1 VRHNGIE
8 AEIKPK
14 FYRPIGQFHQSTG
27 NPSRN
32 TTLVVKTSGDPMRLV
47 STVRAE
53 VRRLDANL
61 PIAAIRSMQ
70 DVVDQSIATPRLTG
84 WLLGVFASLALA
96 LAAVGV
102 YGVLSYAVSQ
112 RRQEIG
118 IRMAIGADRGRVV
131 SLVLGSGL
139 RLAALGVMVG
149 LAMAVGVT
157 RLMRALLHDVAAL
170 DPITFVTVPV
180 ILFAVSLGACLIP
193 ALRAARVNP
202 VSALRAE

>member
-1 VRHNGIE
+1 
-8 AEIKPK
+8 
-14 FYRPIGQFHQSTG
+14 
-27 NPSRN
+27 
-32 TTLVVKTSGDPMRLV
+32 MRLV
-47 STVRAE
+47 SPVRAE